1 MSSSKSWLSTQ
12 VGSTAWPCPLR
23 ARCIHGERGK
33 MENWVME
40 IEGMKKEPIFNS
52 IYKHIFVNKICNIFG
67 FKK

>member
-1 MSSSKSWLSTQ
+1 
-12 VGSTAWPCPLR
+12 
-23 ARCIHGERGK
+23 

-52 IYKHIFVNKICNIFG
+52 IYTHIFVNKICNIFG

>member
-1 MSSSKSWLSTQ
+1 
-12 VGSTAWPCPLR
+12 
-23 ARCIHGERGK
+23 